1 MATAYQG
8 MEEYAQAKTLLTE
21 AVRLHPRHPVVLA
34 TMAEVLYELEE
45 YDEAKEYIN
54 RSLSIRFSSANEK
67 LKQKIELK
75 KEIKEADTSQQQHE
89 DDPNE
94 F

>member
-8 MEEYAQAKTLLTE
+8 MEEYAQAKTLLSE

-34 TMAEVLYELEE
+34 TMAEVLYELEQ
-45 YDEAKEYIN
+45 YKEAKEYID
-54 RSLSIRFSSANEK
+54 RSLSIRANSANEK
-67 LKQKIELK
+67 LKAKIEQK
-75 KEIKEADTSQQQHE
+75 MEIMEGNTSQQQDH
-89 DDPNE
+89 DDE

>member
-1 MATAYQG
+1 

-34 TMAEVLYELEE
+34 TMAEVLYELER
-45 YDEAKEYIN
+45 YKEAKEYID
-54 RSLSIRFSSANEK
+54 RSLSIRISSANEK
-67 LKQKIELK
+67 LKHKIELK
-75 KEIKEADTSQQQHE
+75 MQIMEANAGQQQQE
-89 DDPNE
+89 NDNNE